1 MVLPGA
7 GKSSVPHTSNQA
19 NSIISSPPPLP
30 LNPYQNLYEGQ
41 GESALG
47 PVSTHH
53 PPLGQYN
60 YPNMWLF
67 KHSFDQINR
76 WDCSDNGFG
85 TSALLVFTVYL
96 WIFKHFKIFLI
107 VLCFVLYTLR
117 ITDID
122 HHSRVCRSYL
132 LNKSYFYCNY
142 RKLHGIEYITPQKPN
157 LNTVVAYYT
166 YKYL

>member
-1 MVLPGA
+1 MQENRL
-7 GKSSVPHTSNQA
+7 SHTHP
-19 NSIISSPPPLP
+19 IRLIRSSPPLP
-30 LNPYQNLYEGQ
+30 PNPYQNLYEGQ

-76 WDCSDNGFG
+76 WDCRDNGFG

-96 WIFKHFKIFLI
+96 WVFKHFKIFLI

-122 HHSRVCRSYL
+122 HHSRVCRSDL
-132 LNKSYFYCNY
+132 LNKSYFYCN
-142 RKLHGIEYITPQKPN
+142 KLSYATRYWIHHASKTKSQYCG
-157 LNTVVAYYT
+157 
-166 YKYL
+166 